1 MANSLNRNLKVGDQ
15 LILSNGA
22 QVAVVEPL
30 MFGAMS
36 FTSGAALAV
45 SGYGR
50 ISGYD
55 IDAKATLARF
65 GAANGWDKEKAHD

>member
-1 MANSLNRNLKVGDQ
+1 MANSLNRNLKVGDK

-22 QVAVVEPL
+22 QVAVVEPI

-36 FTSGAALAV
+36 FTSGTALAV

-50 ISGYD
+50 ISGHD
-55 IDAKATLARF
+55 IDAEATVTRF
-65 GAANGWDKEKAHD
+65 AKDNGWTE